1 MFKMNLFNRKKK
13 LDILV
18 LGTDGMLGYDVY
30 KTLTKMSYQ
39 KNSIINNVI
48 GFDREK
54 LDFYNILKYD
64 GTLEHFFYVY
74 KHFDYIINCV
84 AMTDTYAAENT
95 KEGEEL
101 SYKLNALFPKRL
113 ALICKIRKTKLI
125 HISTDYV
132 FSEKSPEYSI
142 DGPHIGFTQ
151 YDTPFPINNYGMHKL
166 VGEQFIKENLKEK
179 DYAILRTSWLYGQ
192 HNQKSFVHKFIKH
205 AFECMNNNK
214 DIEVTENEYSVPTS
228 TNTVIEYIKLVL
240 NKKLTGII
248 HAVCGSNCKP
258 VSRYDF
264 AKCVAEQY
272 NFLVDE
278 YPSLNRKKIDIEKIV
293 KITRDDKLQ
302 PTYSYMYNFQ
312 FDTACNNV
320 YNWENEIYRFLR
332 KNFKKL
338 YGEEK

>member
-1 MFKMNLFNRKKK
+1 MNLFNIKKK

-30 KTLTKMSYQ
+30 ETLTKMSCHE
-39 KNSIINNVI
+39 NSNINNVI

-54 LDFYNILKYD
+54 LDFYNILNYD
-64 GTLEHFFYVY
+64 GALEHFFYVY

-132 FSEKSPEYSI
+132 FSEKAPEYSSENL
-142 DGPHIGFTQ
+142 HLGFMQ
-151 YDTPFPINNYGMHKL
+151 SDTPFPINNYGMHKL
-166 VGEQFIKENLKEK
+166 VGEQFIKEKLNEK
-179 DYAILRTSWLYGQ
+179 DYAILRTSWLYGE
-192 HNQKSFVHKFIKH
+192 HNQKSFIHKFIKH

-228 TNTVIEYIKLVL
+228 TTTVIEYIKLVL
-240 NKKLTGII
+240 NKKLTGIV
-248 HAVCGSNCKP
+248 HAVCDSNCKP

-264 AKCVAEQY
+264 AKYIAEQY
-272 NFLVDE
+272 NFLVDQ
-278 YPSLNRKKIDIEKIV
+278 YLSLNRKKIDIEKII

-302 PTYSYMYNFQ
+302 PTYSYMHNYQ
-312 FDTACNNV
+312 FDTTCNNV
-320 YNWENEIYRFLR
+320 YNWENEVYKFLR